1 VSCSALQKVV
11 SVAGDAVDRSGK
23 EMSRRAKFEYSVAGY
38 QGEESF
44 EAAIGCPGIERADE

>member
-1 VSCSALQKVV
+1 MSCSALQKVV

-38 QGEESF
+38 QGAESF
-44 EAAIGCPGIERADE
+44 EAAIGRLE